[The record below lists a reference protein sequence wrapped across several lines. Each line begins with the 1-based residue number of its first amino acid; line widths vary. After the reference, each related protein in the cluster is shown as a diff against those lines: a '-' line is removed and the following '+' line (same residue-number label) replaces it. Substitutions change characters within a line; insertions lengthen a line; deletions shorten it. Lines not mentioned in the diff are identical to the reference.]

1 MSSSLSHNLQL
12 YLGNLYSLPRK
23 DMQFLQQI
31 CVSSCISTWE
41 ESQGDTT
48 IGNTHP
54 GGIRAEQ
61 LAPFNLKEAGVLLKA
76 PFGYLSLPIF
86 LVLRYSIFSVR
97 CQESRSSGKLRDNTV
112 HHPTPNPNSD
122 LRKVSGE
129 VVSEAVRPSDKHFR
143 RSILVPLKRKKCL

>member
-76 PFGYLSLPIF
+76 PFGRLSLSPCPF
-86 LVLRYSIFSVR
+86 FWYSGTQFFRSDARKADHQVNWETIQSTIQPQTLILTSGR
-97 CQESRSSGKLRDNTV
+97 CRGRWSPKLFG
-112 HHPTPNPNSD
+112 HPTST
-122 LRKVSGE
+122 SEE
-129 VVSEAVRPSDKHFR
+129 VYW
-143 RSILVPLKRKKCL
+143 CL